1 MNILLAAL
9 SWRRARRERA
19 PAQPLVVP
27 DLELPVEE
35 PFSRC
40 GWFDS
45 SLELAGGL
53 VVTEHVE
60 LGPESQE
67 IDGLLWPAGAR

>member
-1 MNILLAAL
+1 MNSLLAAL
-9 SWRRARRERA
+9 PWPRRRRA
-19 PAQPLVVP
+19 PAAGRTLVDV
-27 DLELPVEE
+27 DVDRIGEE

-60 LGPESQE
+60 LGPDSLEV
-67 IDGLLWPAGAR
+67 DGLLWPAHGR